1 MKAFMMLIVR
11 PGTEVKV
18 SDKLNKM
25 EEVKDVS
32 IVYGEFDIIAKVVVD
47 SMDSL
52 QEFMKSKIRKIKEI
66 ERTSTMVALK

>member
-1 MKAFMMLIVR
+1 MMLIVR